1 MKYIYLIRHAQSEYN
16 EKGVFQGALDS
27 DLTPLGYVQ
36 AKLLSL
42 AFKNKKI
49 DIIYSS
55 FQKRAKKTAEFLS
68 KAIDVEHVIEPN
80 IREIS
85 FGALEGKNFIDMFR
99 EHKELMERWSKDPL
113 NNPLPT
119 QESKEDFTNRV
130 NNFIDTIKSSKHEH
144 IAVVSHGGFIHGFI
158 MIATG
163 FNVGLWSI
171 HTDNTGVSKLLLKED
186 RFFIEY
192 LNNTC
197 HLV

>member
-1 MKYIYLIRHAQSEYN
+1 MKHIYLIRHAQSEYN

-27 DLTPLGYVQ
+27 ELTPLGYIQ
-36 AKLLSL
+36 ARLLSL

-68 KAIDVEHVIEPN
+68 RAINVEHIIEPN

-85 FGALEGKNFIDMFR
+85 FGTLEGRNFIDMFR
-99 EHKELMERWSKDPL
+99 EHKELMEHWSKDPL

-119 QESKEDFTNRV
+119 QEPKESFVNRV
-130 NNFIDTIKSSKHEH
+130 MAFINIIKSSKHEH
-144 IAVVSHGGFIHGFI
+144 IATVSHGGFIHGFI
-158 MIATG
+158 MISTG
-163 FNVGLWSI
+163 LNAPLWNI
-171 HTDNTGVSKLLLKED
+171 HTDNTGISKLVLKD
-186 RFFIEY
+186 NRFYIEY

-197 HLV
+197 HLL